1 MVRGAEKAKGH
12 PTDASSGLGTYLW
25 ARRAQVTPEQAGLG
39 AMPGTRRTPG
49 LRREE
54 LATLAGISID
64 YYVRLERGKE
74 TRPSPSV
81 IDALARALCLDA
93 YEHNHL
99 RELAAHAVHVAEPP
113 PASDGAVRPQLAVLL
128 ESVRPNA
135 AYVVSRTLDLLAWN
149 PGALRLFAGM
159 DDYPPQK
166 RNFGRYAFLH
176 PLAREVLDD
185 WDEQARACVARL
197 RALAGTEPDAPDL
210 AELVDELLAKS
221 RDFVALWNRFDVKPH
236 APDPKTFHHPDVGD
250 LHLGYE
256 SMALEHT
263 PKQRFVLFFA
273 EPGGPDHDKLVLLDS
288 QRGARR
294 SRGSATGQSQR
305 G

>member
-1 MVRGAEKAKGH
+1 MARGAEKTKGR
-12 PTDASSGLGTYLW
+12 PADAASGLGTYLR

-39 AMPGTRRTPG
+39 TAPGLRRTPG

-81 IDALARALCLDA
+81 VDALARALCLDA

-99 RELAAHAVHVAEPP
+99 RELAARAAYVAELP
-113 PASDGAVRPQLAVLL
+113 PAPGRAVRPQLAMLL
-128 ESVRPNA
+128 ESVRPNP

-149 PGALRLFAGM
+149 AGALRLFAGL
-159 DDYPPQK
+159 DDWPLQK
-166 RNFGRYAFLH
+166 RNFGRYVFLH

-210 AELVDELLAKS
+210 AELVDELLAQS
-221 RDFVALWNRFDVKPH
+221 RDFADLWNRFDVKPH

-250 LHLGYE
+250 LRLGYE
-256 SMALEHT
+256 SMSLEHS
-263 PKQRFVLFFA
+263 PKQRFVVFFA
-273 EPGGPDHDKLVLLDS
+273 EPGGSDHDKLVLLDS
-288 QRGARR
+288 EPGEQSLRG
-294 SRGSATGQSQR
+294 
-305 G
+305 